1 MHHEEGIWGVP
12 ENEVAVV
19 IAAIDERQTPGG
31 GVGAMNELFV
41 LFCFVFWGGQRRI
54 VISRRRDS
62 SEMICHQGINK
73 K

>member
-19 IAAIDERQTPGG
+19 IAAIDEGQAPGG
-31 GVGAMNELFV
+31 GVGAVNELFV
-41 LFCFVFWGGQRRI
+41 LFCFLGGQRRI

-62 SEMICHQGINK
+62 SVMICHQGINK